1 MKKILFT
8 AVLCVSSLITYAQSK
23 EAYKEIRKYY
33 TEKQI
38 KYIKQ
43 SINDFLTSEGA
54 CLDVAPFD
62 VDRYM
67 LLSNGLNF
75 DDKKKELAFI
85 NYFLEPYEQK
95 YTITAD
101 RKMFGYMI
109 MSFENPQNID

>member
-1 MKKILFT
+1 MKKILLSFGLCLAVT
-8 AVLCVSSLITYAQSK
+8 AGFGQSK
-23 EAYKEIRKYY
+23 EAKKEIRKYY